1 MPGNISPLIPL
12 VNKRAV
18 LTSGRAANR
27 LVVMRYGARL
37 SYAREQLRKWTQRE
51 LSERSNVSEGLIS
64 QLESSLTATG
74 SQYTVR
80 LARAEPTPRSP
91 RTVVLF
97 KRLHPCPATDLPR
110 GPCPGWIVDH
120 VIPLCARGK
129 DDPSNMQWQRRADAL
144 AKDRTER
151 AACRA
156 LRSIEQ

>member
-1 MPGNISPLIPL
+1 MHRRRQAGQGRRQKLIL
-12 VNKRAV
+12 F
-18 LTSGRAANR
+18 AA
-27 LVVMRYGARL
+27 LAFGTL
-37 SYAREQLRKWTQRE
+37 SA
-51 LSERSNVSEGLIS
+51 
-64 QLESSLTATG
+64 
-74 SQYTVR
+74 